1 MWWAWGLKWDIPSN
15 YGNFNDNLLEYVGI
29 EMLQLWPIAWMSS
42 TASQQQSQEQRSFK
56 PSVRAA
62 NPSIHEQH
70 QLKVLSMET
79 TILIYKSNIRHFHS
93 ENICMPECFRKPV
106 ADFLLSW
113 RLLFLTVLQAE
124 KE

>member
-29 EMLQLWPIAWMSS
+29 EMLQLWPIALNIFEPKHAANGLWMSS

-70 QLKVLSMET
+70 QLKVLS
-79 TILIYKSNIRHFHS
+79 IRNNNLH
-93 ENICMPECFRKPV
+93 I
-106 ADFLLSW
+106 
-113 RLLFLTVLQAE
+113 
-124 KE
+124 